1 MAERLHG
8 NWVKL
13 HLEEN
18 HSDILLGLGTKV
30 LRQYLGALKTLS
42 QSLSI
47 QVAHYDIYSMAVGT
61 LMVLEVHMLVLS
73 WFRC

>member
-42 QSLSI
+42 LSLST

-61 LMVLEVHMLVLS
+61 VVVLEVQMLVLS
-73 WFRC
+73 WFGC